1 MIQYI
6 SLVCDTMPNC
16 VTGEDEKVEGY
27 IAEDAEGYPCN
38 WGDTLDEILDE
49 VSRDGDFAVICHL

>member
-1 MIQYI
+1 MIPNNFTDEYEKVTGYI
-6 SLVCDTMPNC
+6 S
-16 VTGEDEKVEGY
+16 EDKY
-27 IAEDAEGYPCN
+27 GYPCN

>member
-6 SLVCDTMPNC
+6 SYICEMIPNNFTDEYEK
-16 VTGEDEKVEGY
+16 VTGYISEDKY
-27 IAEDAEGYPCN
+27 GYPCN